1 MVRAVLIGHVGNSL
15 RRNGQFR
22 PLYAEVHSKM
32 HADNFFIYLK
42 QIDSV

>member
-1 MVRAVLIGHVGNSL
+1 MVCAVFIGHAGNSL

-32 HADNFFIYLK
+32 HAEKIFI
-42 QIDSV
+42 